1 MRIFALIVTWWAAT
15 VATAWAAPPPGALEF
30 CSVAEPAVLYDGPS
44 QKATPLFIMARQTP
58 VEVVVTLG
66 GWLKVRDASGGLAW
80 LEKRQLSEQRTLLV
94 TAARAQV
101 RNAPSAT
108 APLVFEAEREVVLEL
123 MDPAANRANANGWVK
138 VRHRDGQSGFI
149 RVDQVWG
156 L

>member
-1 MRIFALIVTWWAAT
+1 M
-15 VATAWAAPPPGALEF
+15 
-30 CSVAEPAVLYDGPS
+30 
-44 QKATPLFIMARQTP
+44 
-58 VEVVVTLG
+58 
-66 GWLKVRDASGGLAW
+66 RDASGGLAW

-101 RNAPSAT
+101 RNAPGPP
-108 APLVFEAEREVVLEL
+108 PLRWLFEAEREVVLEL
-123 MDPAANRANANGWVK
+123 MGPAANRANANGWVK